1 MESKLDYK
9 ERIKE
14 LDFAKMGGLVPA
26 VVQDNSTNQV
36 LMLGYMNEDAYL
48 KTCDTGYVTF
58 YSRSRNELWTKGET
72 SGNYLKVEE
81 MAADCDQDTL
91 LVKVTPKGNTCHL
104 GNYSCFAE
112 PRENP
117 RFLLQLEELLYSR
130 KRQMPEDSY
139 TARLFSKGMNKIAQK
154 VGEEAVELVIE
165 AKDNN
170 RELFVNEAADL
181 IYHMLVMIV
190 EKGLTLQ
197 DVILELERR
206 HL

>member
-14 LDFAKMGGLVPA
+14 LDFSKTGGLIPA
-26 VVQDNSTNQV
+26 IVQDKRTNQV
-36 LMLGYMNEDAYL
+36 LMLGYMNEEAYQ

-58 YSRSRNELWTKGET
+58 YSRSRKELWTKGET
-72 SGNYLKVEE
+72 SGNYLRVEE

-91 LVKVTPKGNTCHL
+91 LVKVVPAGNTCHL

-117 RFLLQLEELLYSR
+117 RFLLQLEELLYNR
-130 KRQMPEDSY
+130 KRLMPEGSY
-139 TARLFSKGMNKIAQK
+139 TAKLFSKGMNKIAQK

-170 RELFVNEAADL
+170 QELFVNEAADL

-206 HL
+206 HQ